1 MTWTKTRLMIHRDNS
16 ADGTEEI
23 VDASVNEHELY
34 VWKSVSTWQI
44 ANAEGLWV
52 KDGFATQRAAREEAD
67 KIGPMNPLDW
77 TKAGVRKWRIEDPAG
92 FEAALRP
99 KRGE

>member
-34 VWKSVSTWQI
+34 VWKFGRVWQI
-44 ANAEGLWV
+44 ANAEGLRV
-52 KDGFATQRAAREEAD
+52 KDGFPTRKAAREEAD
-67 KIGPMNPLDW
+67 KIGPMNPFDW
-77 TKAGVRKWRIEDPAG
+77 TMAGVQKWRTGDPSG

-99 KRGE
+99 RRGE